1 MWCDHS
7 NEKEMSACK
16 KIMLNSS
23 HSKGQDYLS
32 FVSPFDVCL
41 SLMFFLVFV
50 DSCCKDMLS
59 KSTLSDWFSCFYSQK
74 SYWSWFKRL
83 WVILQ
88 SQSFRPHELSTL
100 RNSFIEKGGE
110 TTIQDEL
117 TGRAG
122 LCHHIGSASRLHSPS
137 QKKLDVLAAEPL
149 WPQNKSIQKQTIHRK
164 TTFLN
169 MLRWNTAL
177 FAVG

>member
-7 NEKEMSACK
+7 KEKEMSACK

-74 SYWSWFKRL
+74 SYWTWFKRL

-122 LCHHIGSASRLHSPS
+122 LWHQTYLTITFSKCLTITFSKSKEVGRTGSKTPLAS
-137 QKKLDVLAAEPL
+137 K
-149 WPQNKSIQKQTIHRK
+149 
-164 TTFLN
+164 
-169 MLRWNTAL
+169 
-177 FAVG
+177 

>member
-7 NEKEMSACK
+7 KEKEMSACK

-50 DSCCKDMLS
+50 DSSCKDMLS

-100 RNSFIEKGGE
+100 GNSFIEMGGLRNRILRKHSQPYKMDLLVE
-110 TTIQDEL
+110 QDFVIRLEVL
-117 TGRAG
+117 NDYILQVKRSWTHWQQNPSG
-122 LCHHIGSASRLHSPS
+122 LKIKAFKNRQS
-137 QKKLDVLAAEPL
+137 
-149 WPQNKSIQKQTIHRK
+149 
-164 TTFLN
+164 
-169 MLRWNTAL
+169 TAKPPC
-177 FAVG
+177 

>member
-122 LCHHIGSASRLHSPS
+122 LWHQTYLTITFSKS
-137 QKKLDVLAAEPL
+137 KPL